1 MAARTT
7 ASAVAAILLGQY
19 DTEGRPDLDPF
30 ISTATAL
37 VDWLA
42 GKDTDGDLSATM
54 LERIEAF
61 LSAHFYAH
69 ADQLFQSKATG
80 GASGAFQGQTAMW
93 LNSTQYGQTAMVLD
107 VTGNLASQVK
117 AMADGGKPQA
127 SMEWLGKPL
136 GDQQSYADRNP

>member
-1 MAARTT
+1 VAARTT
-7 ASAVAAILLGQY
+7 ASAVAEILLGQY
-19 DTEGRPDLDPF
+19 DAEGRPDLDPF

-42 GKDTDGDLSATM
+42 GKDTDGELTATL

-69 ADQLFQSKATG
+69 ADQLLQSRSTG
-80 GASGAFQGQTAMW
+80 GASGAYQGQTAMW

-107 VTGNLASQVK
+107 VTGRLAGMVK
-117 AMADGGKPQA
+117 AATDGGKPKA
-127 SMEWLGKPL
+127 SMEWLGKPPSEQIL
-136 GDQQSYADRNP
+136 YTDRD